1 MRVLPRKAHLLH
13 APNLGQARLIENN
26 QRGLRV
32 CVGGGQPGMKE
43 WDGRGWADWERQN
56 GNLMDSWIVGG
67 VLLALR
73 VPRIADSV

>member
-1 MRVLPRKAHLLH
+1 
-13 APNLGQARLIENN
+13 
-26 QRGLRV
+26 
-32 CVGGGQPGMKE
+32 MKE